1 MARDESVMAAI
12 EMAAERPTG
21 ALRGVC
27 THVRLSPFAWRRQGM
42 PPECRQR
49 HTSAGPLIFART
61 AGRYEGYWQDTAA
74 TAATARWA
82 SIEDWLV
89 PCQQLCE
96 VTSRRY
102 RKSSCSS
109 SSALSTARSGLTLAG
124 AADATPAIHRCV
136 RYRTLCSSHLS
147 RGQHLRYRS
156 PSENQTTLSDQE
168 TSMHP
173 HGRGIARL
181 RQFITCGCPTAFKRS
196 SINSYN
202 SHFRRTTNNMVV
214 TGSGSLWRSDA
225 LSGSWFTPCVAR
237 CQTNLEHEQVQAIQD
252 PFSGTLS
259 FFLLIRQI
267 ALLGASATLTYR
279 FQLDESYIRC
289 HVFMVISKLC
299 QSHHDER

>member
-1 MARDESVMAAI
+1 MAASAPVVTPPTRGEIRPCCIRNSPMARDESVMAAI

-27 THVRLSPFAWRRQGM
+27 THVRLSPFAWRRQCM

-181 RQFITCGCPTAFKRS
+181 RQFITCGWPTAFKTLLHQFLQFTFPS
-196 SINSYN
+196 DHQQYGSNWIWFTVEKWCS
-202 SHFRRTTNNMVV
+202 FRIVV
-214 TGSGSLWRSDA
+214 HSVRGA
-225 LSGSWFTPCVAR
+225 LSDQF
-237 CQTNLEHEQVQAIQD
+237 
-252 PFSGTLS
+252 GT
-259 FFLLIRQI
+259 
-267 ALLGASATLTYR
+267 
-279 FQLDESYIRC
+279 
-289 HVFMVISKLC
+289 
-299 QSHHDER
+299 